1 MAGDPSGPETDGF
14 ARRLAAVGEALDE
27 FARFGHGDPVE
38 RRGQWQ
44 SLDGPLPV
52 VGVGADQV
60 MAELIDLV
68 VPNGARIAEPGFWG
82 FVTTGP
88 TTVGVA
94 SASAALLASPQR
106 YTITA
111 FNHLEEV
118 SLRWLAQLCG
128 LGPHMLG
135 LYSSGGSVA
144 NLVGLGV
151 ARQWVLEQAGL
162 DPAAEGLDGR
172 QLRVYASTE
181 VHHTIQRA
189 AGVLGLGRHNVRALA
204 TDDRQ
209 RIDPSALAAAL
220 AEDRRAGRTPVAV
233 VATAGTTNTGA
244 IDPLRACGELAHQYG
259 AWFHVDGAYGLPGSL
274 DPRIASRYDGLE
286 LADSAIVDPHKWL
299 SAPVGVAAT
308 FVRDRAIMHR
318 AFTQGPADYLEGSF
332 SDDIEASMDHMGVPY
347 SDFGVELSAPA
358 RGVQLWA
365 ILRELG
371 VEGVRRR
378 VMFDN
383 DLARRLSDEARD
395 HPRLESLIE
404 PELSIACI
412 RYVPDRPESVDLDVL
427 NTTLLRRLVRETP
440 FLPSATI
447 VNGVYAIRPCFINPR
462 TTVEMVDAFAER
474 LVALGDEVTR

>member
-181 VHHTIQRA
+181 V
-189 AGVLGLGRHNVRALA
+189 
-204 TDDRQ
+204 
-209 RIDPSALAAAL
+209 
-220 AEDRRAGRTPVAV
+220 
-233 VATAGTTNTGA
+233 
-244 IDPLRACGELAHQYG
+244 
-259 AWFHVDGAYGLPGSL
+259 
-274 DPRIASRYDGLE
+274 
-286 LADSAIVDPHKWL
+286 
-299 SAPVGVAAT
+299 
-308 FVRDRAIMHR
+308 
-318 AFTQGPADYLEGSF
+318 
-332 SDDIEASMDHMGVPY
+332 
-347 SDFGVELSAPA
+347 
-358 RGVQLWA
+358 
-365 ILRELG
+365 
-371 VEGVRRR
+371 
-378 VMFDN
+378 
-383 DLARRLSDEARD
+383 
-395 HPRLESLIE
+395 
-404 PELSIACI
+404 
-412 RYVPDRPESVDLDVL
+412 
-427 NTTLLRRLVRETP
+427 
-440 FLPSATI
+440 
-447 VNGVYAIRPCFINPR
+447 
-462 TTVEMVDAFAER
+462 
-474 LVALGDEVTR
+474 